1 MKMTFALDF
10 VDLQSWKLC
19 VFSAV
24 VFLTARITPITV
36 KQQLKRNKR
45 KESRTETCSWQLRVR
60 PNK

>member
-1 MKMTFALDF
+1 MTFALDF

-36 KQQLKRNKR
+36 LATVKKK
-45 KESRTETCSWQLRVR
+45 
-60 PNK
+60 

>member
-10 VDLQSWKLC
+10 VDLHSWKLC

-36 KQQLKRNKR
+36 
-45 KESRTETCSWQLRVR
+45 
-60 PNK
+60 